1 MVGELTT
8 SITKLIKL
16 STLLLDHNNF
26 NGTIP
31 NSISALTRLDHLDL
45 FENRLSGNIPQEL
58 SKLTKLSFLGLSKN
72 KLSGEIPSA
81 FSKLTK
87 LQKLYLAG
95 NNFTGSIS
103 SFSKLNELRVF
114 SIRENSFAPINF
126 SQLNLNKATL
136 PKLARFRLENS
147 GIQYTIPE
155 VLKAFPNFKN
165 SSDGY
170 SEIFECT

>member
-1 MVGELTT
+1 MWFLNLG
-8 SITKLIKL
+8 
-16 STLLLDHNNF
+16 HNKF
-26 NGTIP
+26 T
-31 NSISALTRLDHLDL
+31 
-45 FENRLSGNIPQEL
+45 
-58 SKLTKLSFLGLSKN
+58 
-72 KLSGEIPSA
+72 GEIDTV
-81 FSKLTK
+81 FKLTK

-136 PKLARFRLENS
+136 PKLIRFRLENS

-170 SEIFECT
+170 SEVFFEYYMRI